1 MNTVSLTLNRSLIPL
16 VVIVVLASLFLA
28 ACGGGDKYATEVPEG
43 AQAGDL
49 VIEPCTYE
57 AGKVE
62 YAADC
67 GTLVVP
73 ENRENPNSRLIA
85 LPVVRIKATGSKPAE
100 PIFQFRGGPGQSN
113 MAISRVSWFIENHD
127 IVMVGYRGMDGS
139 VLLDCPEV
147 VALIKGGGR
156 EDILSDTALDKSS
169 AGFAQCAGRL
179 QDEGVDIRGYT
190 VTETIDDIENA
201 RESLGYE
208 QINLLSGSY
217 GTNVAR
223 IYAYM
228 YPERIFRSIM
238 IAVDTPGATIHD
250 PQVVD
255 ELLEY
260 YADLCAQDAECSART
275 DDLAET
281 MRTVSHNMPKR
292 WLFFPINAGLVKV
305 ATYNSLESTTEA
317 AKTIDLWLAAAE
329 GDPSGMAVSTF
340 IGPLFSARSLIW
352 GHNAALRASL
362 GQYDPAWDYHAE
374 LNPPDSIMGSPA
386 STLAYAEYSGWPA
399 SLIPEE
405 YRQIQP
411 SDVETLLVSGSI
423 DFDTPMQFARDELL
437 PSLRNGQHV
446 IVSEYGHGEFL
457 DLQPEASER
466 LLTSFYDTGLADDS
480 LFTFQPVNFQVGI
493 GYPAM
498 AKLGLAAIVLVLVIV
513 VAVIWFIL
521 RRVRRNRSSVNP
533 N

>member
-1 MNTVSLTLNRSLIPL
+1 MNNTRPTLNRSLIHL
-16 VVIVVLASLFLA
+16 VIIVLAALLLA
-28 ACGGGDKYATEVPEG
+28 ACSGWGKSPMYVPEG

-49 VIEPCTYE
+49 VIEPCTFE
-57 AGKVE
+57 VGKAE

-85 LPVVRIKATGSKPAE
+85 LPVVRMKATGSNPAE
-100 PIFQFRGGPGQSN
+100 PIFQLRGGPGQSN
-113 MAISRVSWFIENHD
+113 MAISRVSWFVENHD
-127 IVMVGYRGMDGS
+127 IVMVGYRGVDGS

-147 VALIKGGGR
+147 VALTKGGGR
-156 EDILSDTALDKSS
+156 EDMLSDQALDKRG
-169 AGFAQCAGRL
+169 AAYAQCAGRL
-179 QDEGVDIRGYT
+179 QDEGVDISGYT

-208 QINLLSGSY
+208 RINLLSGSY

-228 YPERIFRSIM
+228 YSERIFRSAM
-238 IAVDTPGATIHD
+238 VAVDTPGATIHE

-260 YADLCAQDAECSART
+260 FADLCTQDAECSART
-275 DDLAET
+275 DDLTET
-281 MRTVSHNMPKR
+281 IRTVSHNMPKR
-292 WLFFPINAGLVKV
+292 WLLFPINAGLVKV
-305 ATYNSLESTTEA
+305 ATYDSLESTTEA

-329 GDPSGMAVSTF
+329 GDPSGMAVLTF
-340 IGPLFSARSLIW
+340 IGPLLSAGPSIW

-362 GQYDPAWDYHAE
+362 GQFDPARDYRAE
-374 LNPPDSIMGSPA
+374 LNPPDSIMGSPV
-386 STLAYAEYSGWPA
+386 STAAYAGYSGWPA

-405 YRQIQP
+405 YRQVQP

-423 DFDTPMQFARDELL
+423 DFDTPMQFARNELL
-437 PSLRNGQHV
+437 PSLRNGQHIV
-446 IVSEYGHGEFL
+446 VSESGHAEFL
-457 DLQPEASER
+457 ALQPEASER
-466 LLTSFYDTGLADDS
+466 LLTRFYDNGLADDS
-480 LFTFQPVNFQVGI
+480 LFTYQPVNFHVGI

-498 AKLGLAAIVLVLVIV
+498 AKLGLAAIVLILVIV

-521 RRVRRNRSSVNP
+521 RRVRRYRASVNP